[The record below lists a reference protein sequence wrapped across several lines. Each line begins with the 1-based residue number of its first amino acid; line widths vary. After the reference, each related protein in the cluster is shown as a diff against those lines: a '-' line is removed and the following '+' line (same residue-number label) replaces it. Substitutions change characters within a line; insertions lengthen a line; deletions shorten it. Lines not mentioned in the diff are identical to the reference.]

1 MDMLLLAVCMAVTV
15 EGLVEYAK
23 ALIEHSDWRKL
34 LVCFG
39 ALAVS
44 VSLCLLCGA
53 DVFGYFGVRF
63 AWTPTGGVLTG
74 IFASRGANYLSD
86 LVAKLHGGTNKE

>member
-23 ALIEHSDWRKL
+23 AVIEHTDWRKL
-34 LVCFG
+34 AVCLAG
-39 ALAVS
+39 LAVS
-44 VSLCLLCGA
+44 VGLCLMCGA
-53 DVFGYFGVRF
+53 DVFGCFGVRF
-63 AWTPTGGVLTG
+63 AWAPTGGILTG

-86 LVAKLHGGTNKE
+86 FVGRLRGAAHKE